1 MKKYLMSLAAIALVG
16 SAFVSCSNNDIENVT
31 QADIDQASYNR
42 AFLSYIGGSIAPD
55 QDWGFSTTRGN
66 LTRSMDISFN
76 YYDFPSDATADKFLD
91 DVPEGI
97 ELLTSGIG
105 RANHYIDETYEGDLN
120 VWGIGT
126 EAGNWQD
133 KSAGVLYVKGNCD
146 FSNRSFYF
154 GGNSELYLVK
164 GATLT
169 LGENNGSGN
178 LQSNTMIYIAEGAKL
193 IANGVLHLNNGLHIY
208 NHGTIETPKL
218 STNSNSVLYNKGTVT
233 VETRISVENTES
245 VIVNDGTITA
255 ADLNTAG
262 SGKFENNNNV
272 TISGTT
278 FVNSNS
284 NTWVNNGQYH
294 TGNFIY
300 YAASD
305 EVINKCKLTV
315 DEDFGI
321 NLADNAGNGN
331 FKMDGGSS
339 VVTKNFYGGGNW
351 SGTYA
356 GTYCNAQGGPFYIYM
371 GAGSVFKVTETATMN
386 ASKPNYGIY
395 GVGDDFAVFQAK
407 NVIMG
412 KEKQG
417 FEVTYG
423 GNLAVVA
430 DNHFENGN
438 DGRVDHP
445 FIDIKDNAVIY
456 APGFTDGLPAIN
468 ITETECNPGFK
479 GGDEEKYDLRIIAE
493 DLSAS
498 QGSDFDFNDIV
509 IDVKYDNP
517 AKIRLMAAGGTLPL
531 RIKVGENDNLDLE
544 VHKLFGVWPAD
555 YQLGMGD
562 KTADNPKPVYLPMV
576 NTGAGPDKE
585 PVVLTTAQISVNIQ
599 NAAQANELLKIE
611 VYKNGQ
617 WQELTAPKG
626 EPACKLAVD
635 TSYRILPEY
644 QSIKANYPL
653 FVEWAT
659 ETGFNSKW
667 W

>member
-42 AFLSYIGGSIAPD
+42 AFLSYIGGSIAPN

-66 LTRSMDISFN
+66 LTRSMNISFD
-76 YYDFPSDATADKFLD
+76 YYHFPSDASDDKFLN
-91 DVPEGI
+91 DVPQGI

-120 VWGIGT
+120 VWGMGT

-133 KSAGVLYVKGNCD
+133 KSGGVLYVKGNCD

-169 LGENNGSGN
+169 LGENNGSKN

-193 IANGVLHLNNGLHIY
+193 IANGELMLNNGLHIY

-218 STNSNSVLYNKGTVT
+218 STNNTSVLYNKGTVT
-233 VETRISVENTES
+233 VETRISVENTLS
-245 VIVNDGTITA
+245 VIVNDGEITA
-255 ADLNTAG
+255 TDLNTAG
-262 SGKFENNNNV
+262 SGKFENNNKV

-278 FVNSNS
+278 FVNSND
-284 NTWVNNGQYH
+284 NTWVNNDLYH

-300 YAASD
+300 YAASN
-305 EVINKCKLTV
+305 EVINNCKLIV

-331 FKMDGGSS
+331 FKMNSGSS
-339 VVTKNFYGGGNW
+339 VETKNFYGGGNW

-356 GTYCNAQGGPFYIYM
+356 GTWCNAQGGPFYIYM
-371 GAGSVFKVTETATMN
+371 GSNSVFKVTETATMN
-386 ASKPNYGIY
+386 ATKANYGIY
-395 GVGDDFAVFQAK
+395 GVGNDFAVFQAK
-407 NVIMG
+407 NVVMG

-430 DNHFENGN
+430 ESHFAQGN
-438 DGRVDHP
+438 DGREDHP
-445 FIDIKDNAVIY
+445 FIDFKDNAKVY
-456 APGFTDGLPAIN
+456 APGFNDGKPSITIEKTD
-468 ITETECNPGFK
+468 CNPGFK
-479 GGDEEKYDLRIIAE
+479 GGDEEVYDLRIIAE

-498 QGSDFDFNDIV
+498 QGSDFDFNDVV
-509 IDVKYDNP
+509 IDVKYGNP
-517 AKIRLMAAGGTLPL
+517 AKLRLMAAGGTLPL
-531 RIKVGENDNLDLE
+531 RLNSDDSQE
-544 VHKLFGVWPAD
+544 VHKLFGVWPSD

-562 KTADNPKPVYLPMV
+562 KTDANPKPYYLPMV
-576 NTGAGPDKE
+576 NTGAGPEKE
-585 PVVLTTAQISVNIQ
+585 PVILTGISMNIQ
-599 NAAQANELLKIE
+599 NAAAANNLKIE
-611 VYKNGQ
+611 VYKNGE
-617 WQELTAPKG
+617 WQELKAPKG

-635 TSYRILPEY
+635 TSYSILPEY

-659 ETGFNSKW
+659 DSGFNSKW